1 MLGGATFGVAP
12 ISDPALGDGNTVTV
26 QNDFLPT
33 AAGQSDEIEYVT
45 GKELMPFYDWETH
58 GDWEDNENRE
68 LELKEIESTY
78 VKQQVGFH
86 WEIDEEGFLY
96 QVADDTVMAYA
107 HVTPDDDDG
116 ILVGDYQ
123 TYSISVEPDDA
134 EGVYTF
140 QEHGAFI
147 DDGFGNWEPFLVSD
161 GEGFI
166 QVEFDNVKY
175 VFDTITG
182 SITTSSRD
190 NFNSEYLMAIQADSY
205 VVRTAEIGT
214 DDWSN
219 MAINDEPIVTTVNT
233 APDPALIG
241 TGLEGTEIVITFTRT
256 SDEGIY
262 TLEHYVRHSMLNPEL
277 KTTAYFT
284 NMLYEN
290 NKFAFTET
298 IDLTDSEI
306 TINEETYDLTD
317 YVGVSFPREVLVEN
331 QTLIMQAASIH
342 YNAFLGFD
350 NLWSVN
356 IITPTK
362 VSLDYANIGST
373 HTPIGETIEL
383 DPIWGALYSND
394 PLANQGACY
403 YASGG
408 CAVNTASKRV
418 YVYSYNSDWNAGT
431 DCLAAG
437 SFGGGAS
444 WSPTGPAFHVQ
455 DDYHSISVGERSCG
469 LTAMEY
475 DIQGLRGATIQDI
488 WISHAHNIWALTA
501 GQTMTGYSGNTAVR
515 PSSVANYGEWGVC
528 CANPPTGGGLTGQN
542 TNMNFSANYAEDGV
556 APNANIFSYTTQM
569 AAQHY
574 DFSAQAVTDM
584 NTQLATTDCVTLG
597 DCWFAFTWHVVDYLW
612 IAPPGGNPYSTP
624 SGATSG
630 TIPGYP
636 DKPAGG
642 VGCTV
647 GNQYYTGNA
656 ACNSY
661 GSGPGYV
668 GGETSMYSGYTKLG
682 LKFTMPP
689 PAPEN
694 LATVQTTNNQADLTW
709 DTSDCTTDRS
719 LKGCSMYYV
728 SNVAHPNTDFGVG
741 GYGNCGS
748 NAPTTPTLGVGGA
761 HGNGITFNGVCDYIG
776 GNTSNALMTPST
788 NDANGNPTNEYS
800 LNLWLKSD
808 CSTWQYVKGYFGN
821 SMANGAPYV
830 SGVNSQCA
838 YMPIGTYNTQNFGYL
853 MLNGQWGG
861 GPDSTGYQWGTCLTS
876 PCAYQD
882 KNIMTFNGLYTEE
895 HAFAGWDWVTC
906 NGNIPAQSTWG
917 TWGGCYMPEN
927 GSSSANHWYMITMT
941 VDANKNTVGYLNG
954 MPLPLWTYP
963 GACMG
968 GTTFDNTN
976 SGYNGFAGVRNYG
989 YGVLPG
995 VPQSANYSGCS
1006 NTYETA
1012 VGSKSPSQLMA
1023 MTMGCSWHTSGGCSY
1038 PFKGSM
1044 DEITTWNKVLT
1055 EAEVVSLYGGSYGQ
1069 QSWVSPVS
1077 DGQAHSS
1084 DPHVGTRCIWSCFS
1098 GHAVNP
1104 SVIPNW
1110 EDHLVNYIAFEES
1123 GTPIK
1128 NMAVKPATFAASGDA
1143 ATYNIDRDGTTIAT
1157 GVTDLFYDDT
1167 SVTAGNTYVYKVLGI
1182 TPTGTSEYSST
1193 SSITVAGSPDQVT
1206 GLVGTSGATPVLD
1219 WTAPN
1224 DNGGAITNYKIYR
1237 DTVLHDT
1244 IGNVLT
1250 YTDSTSVVIG
1260 TTYDYTVAA
1269 VNGMGDGPQSAAVAV
1284 TAATPPDAPTSVDA
1298 TAVPNQINL
1307 TWVTPASDNGSAIT
1321 GYKIFRTD
1329 NLVTP
1334 MATLGVVNLW
1344 NGDAS
1349 GTIGVSYTYN
1359 VHAINAMGDSPAGV
1373 SDTVV
1378 HGNVP
1383 AQVIVSS
1390 VAALLGLAIK
1400 IDWDAP
1406 VANGYAI
1413 SSYVVESTVNGGTSW
1428 TSVGTPNA
1436 LTLTHQS
1443 LTEANQYQYRVSAVN
1458 ALGTGT
1464 PSATTTPAVTAGD
1477 VPDAPSG
1484 HSASQSGVAEI
1495 GLAWAEPDDHEYS
1508 IDEYR
1513 IYRSLTTGG
1522 TYTLL
1527 VDGLTGLTH
1536 TDTSLT
1542 VSQAYFYKI
1551 QAHNSLGWS
1560 ADSTI
1565 VSATAADVPDQVTGM
1580 SSQAIAG
1587 SDVVLTWNAAGDNS
1601 SVITN
1606 YFIEYSLN
1614 NATWQTKATV
1624 GNVLTYTAQYTQAE
1638 NGSTYYWRASA
1649 INAIGTGAV
1658 SASTNTVIGDVPAQ
1672 VSGLTA
1678 TAQSATEIDLSWN
1691 VPADNGYAITVYKVE
1706 RSLDN
1711 SNWTTLTSTHTL
1723 TTYDDTGLT
1732 ASTDY
1737 YYKISASNALGI
1749 GLSSTAVVEKTFGVP
1764 NDITDLAL
1772 TIVSTTQIDLDW
1784 SKPAMN
1790 GYAFSNYEIW
1800 QSEDGTNYSYI
1811 GTITN
1816 ENYTSLSVTGL
1827 NINDYYYFYVTTV
1840 NAYGTS
1846 GDSNLGTA
1854 PTLPTPPAATNA
1866 TAVSDT
1872 AINVSWNQPAGDQQT
1887 SYKIERSLDDTNW
1900 TTIVASTGNT
1910 NTTYSDTGLST
1921 LTTYYYKV
1929 STINPSGTSVASPSG
1944 NAKTFGSPDA
1954 PTSLTATAL
1963 IAIDID
1969 LDWDAPTENNGAAVS
1984 GYKIERSTDDIN
1996 YAVIVADTGNT
2007 DTDYTDTDAALVT
2020 DTTYYYRVSA
2030 INSFGAGA
2038 TSNVASAL
2046 AGDKPNQVT
2055 GLVITSATTSTL
2067 DLDWVA
2073 PNDNGYAISGYK
2085 IEKSL
2090 DGTNFTVLVASNP
2103 DLDYTDTSLNTN
2115 QLYYYQVS
2123 AINVFATG
2131 DVSAVSSAPP
2141 LPTPPATLSLSV
2153 INNVQIDLTWSNPTG
2168 AEETGF
2174 KIERSTDNSNWST
2187 IVADTGSTALTYS
2200 NTGLTALTDYYY
2212 RVSTLNASG
2221 ESSVGSVETAKT
2233 FGTTVA
2239 PTNLDALSLT
2249 GAQIKLDWEEP
2260 TVTNGSAVSGYKI
2273 ERSTD
2278 GTNYSVLVADTGNLN
2293 ETYTDT
2299 GIAGTTYYYRVSALN
2314 AFGASPPSNVDS
2326 ALATDVP
2333 AQTTNFTATAQ
2344 AGNEID
2350 LAWTAP
2356 SNGGSAITGYHIER
2370 SLDNTNWSD
2379 LVADTGNQLIAYTDI
2394 NLTTNQTYYYRVS
2407 AINLVGTGSS
2417 SIVDSDLAGD
2427 VPNQITVI
2435 TATAQAGSEIV
2446 VAWTAPTDNAYAI
2459 TVYTIERSTD
2469 NTNWITDG
2477 TSATASFTS
2486 QSLTNGTTYYYKVT
2500 ATNALG
2506 NSLVSATVNDKAG
2519 DSPSQVTGFT
2529 GAALDDTRIKLDWTT
2544 PADNS
2549 YSLSGYKIEQSLDNT
2564 NWSTI
2569 VANTNSSAVTYTVTG
2584 LTTVTDYYYR
2594 VSAINALGEGATAT
2608 VVSVTTMGVPDAIT
2622 TLAGTAAVN
2631 SINTQ
2636 RSDIT
2641 LTWTAP
2647 TANGTPITAYN
2658 VQVSIDGTT
2667 WLNLPNVT
2675 TTSTIHSN
2683 TINDT
2688 DFSYRVYSINA
2699 IGTSLVSN
2707 TGVVWSLPNVPTG
2720 LDVSPYWQQ
2729 TSVTWTVVDAVYT
2742 YDLEHSTDGNTWST
2756 EADPATT
2763 QYDDT
2768 GLVNDTIH
2776 YYRIA
2781 ATNPSGTSA
2790 FTTSV
2795 NATTFHLPTPPQNL
2809 TVTPTA
2815 SNLLEANLDWDAPAD
2830 DGGTPLLNYIV
2841 EKSVDQINWVPLVSN
2856 CPPATDCTL
2865 SYYVDGV
2872 LSTQNTYYWRVI
2884 AENSFGSDTT
2894 NGYSSIVTYTTPTP
2908 AQSPSNLTA
2917 VPSGTNNNSATLDWT
2932 APVDTGTHGVS
2943 GYKIE
2948 RQENN
2953 GAWSTLVSTTNTS
2966 TTFTDSTLA
2975 QSINY
2980 GYRVYTLTNN
2990 NTMISSTTTN
3000 TVSLEMLDITFTIGA
3015 TAIGGSTVAI
3025 QPDVL
3030 YSDGS
3035 HPPTVT
3041 QIRIFENSAYETDV
3055 TNTPQLLTLNI
3066 TNGFDIMYAYTPV
3079 ESTYFAIATLENG
3092 GTTQWTSNSVTVT
3105 PTAPFTGD
3113 LTIQEVREQ
3122 DDPNVG
3128 ANWSE
3133 SELTLEIQPA
3143 GSDVIIRYQPE
3154 GSTII
3159 NTTDGSCTAN
3169 CPSIVGYSSVTQAI
3183 THLQNWTWSGAPYT
3197 SPAVGLDA
3205 NKDYYISIYI
3215 APTFDHPTITVDGDP
3230 LTLTCTPAEYA
3241 MGCQPGNIPHGYPS
3255 DIAIK
3260 SIASPNAPPSLGI
3273 DQLGNLF
3280 GMPLVF
3286 VFVIGLAAVF
3296 TGRSAQMGVIIIAA
3310 CIGIMIYLGYITFDF
3325 DAGVNSTNA
3334 TFALIVVIC
3343 IVGVFIGKR
3352 YS

>member
-1 MLGGATFGVAP
+1 MLGGAVFGGAP
-12 ISDPALGDGNTVTV
+12 TSDPALNDIITA
-26 QNDFLPT
+26 QNDFLPS
-33 AAGQSDEIEYVT
+33 AAAQSAEPEMITCNELIPYYDYEEFGGWVENEDRETVLTPLPVTKEKNQYYTNDVLWYQWDVDEDGMCIKIFDQEWLDNRQQYTTPDAIPAPLRVGEYEHYMIYQDPEDQIGT
-45 GKELMPFYDWETH
+45 FTYETH
-58 GDWEDNENRE
+58 APYVNDFGEWKPHITYNEDDH
-68 LELKEIESTY
+68 
-78 VKQQVGFH
+78 VK
-86 WEIDEEGFLY
+86 
-96 QVADDTVMAYA
+96 
-107 HVTPDDDDG
+107 
-116 ILVGDYQ
+116 
-123 TYSISVEPDDA
+123 
-134 EGVYTF
+134 
-140 QEHGAFI
+140 
-147 DDGFGNWEPFLVSD
+147 
-161 GEGFI
+161 
-166 QVEFDNVKY
+166 VKFWNTDY
-175 VFDTITG
+175 VFDKASG
-182 SITTSSRD
+182 AVTTFFMDELQISS
-190 NFNSEYLMAIQADSY
+190 DSY
-205 VVRTAEIGT
+205 VIRAAELGT

-219 MAINDEPIVTTVNT
+219 LEINNAPIETTVEM
-233 APDPALIG
+233 I
-241 TGLEGTEIVITFTRT
+241 EGVDEEVLVTFTRT
-256 SDEGIY
+256 SEEGVY
-262 TLEHYVRHSMLNPEL
+262 ALEHKVYLGVGSPEL
-277 KTTAYFT
+277 KTTAKFT
-284 NMLYEN
+284 NAVYPN
-290 NKFAFTET
+290 HKFAFTET
-298 IDLTDSEI
+298 VDLASNIISVNEEEIDLA
-306 TINEETYDLTD
+306 N
-317 YVGVSFPREVLVEN
+317 YVGQSFPREVLE
-331 QTLIMQAASIH
+331 QHRTLIMQIQAI
-342 YNAFLGFD
+342 YFNAFLGFD

-362 VSLDYANIGST
+362 VSLDYANVGET
-373 HTPIGETIEL
+373 QTAIGETHEL
-383 DPIWGALYSND
+383 DPIWGALGSYD
-394 PLANQGACY
+394 PVANAGQCY
-403 YASGG
+403 WGG
-408 CAVNTASKRV
+408 CGTMASVKH
-418 YVYSYNSDWNAGT
+418 YIYSYNSTWNAQ
-431 DCLAAG
+431 G
-437 SFGGGAS
+437 SCFAQGHYTSGGGN
-444 WSPTGPAFHVQ
+444 WSPTGPAWFATEQYHAIGMGDNTCADTNIEWDVDDLKGATVQ
-455 DDYHSISVGERSCG
+455 DV
-469 LTAMEY
+469 
-475 DIQGLRGATIQDI
+475 
-488 WISHAHNIWALTA
+488 WVSHAHNIWSLGG
-501 GQTMTGYSGNTAVR
+501 GQMESAWSSLPNTLR
-515 PSSVANYGEWGVC
+515 MANYPNLGTWGG
-528 CANPPTGGGLTGQN
+528 CADLAACPITHGDLWDTSLGVHWNG
-542 TNMNFSANYAEDGV
+542 NYAQDGV
-556 APNANIFSYTTQM
+556 APNADVYAYQTQIM
-569 AAQHY
+569 QHY
-574 DFSAQAVTDM
+574 DFSAQAVTDF
-584 NTQLATTDCVTLG
+584 NANLQLSDCVNNG
-597 DCWFAFTWHVVDYLW
+597 DCFFGAKWHPMPFGTKVCTASAAPNCTGGDTDY
-612 IAPPGGNPYSTP
+612 
-624 SGATSG
+624 
-630 TIPGYP
+630 
-636 DKPAGG
+636 
-642 VGCTV
+642 
-647 GNQYYTGNA
+647 
-656 ACNSY
+656 
-661 GSGPGYV
+661 
-668 GGETSMYSGYTKLG
+668 YSGYTKLG
-682 LKFTMPP
+682 VKFTLPP
-689 PAPEN
+689 EDPTGLTA
-694 LATVQTTNNQADLTW
+694 VQTVGGQADLTW
-709 DTSDCTTDRS
+709 LSNWQDAPALDSIGNS
-719 LKGCSMYYV
+719 GYFI
-728 SNVAHPNTDFGVG
+728 SNVAHPYTDFTG
-741 GYGNCGS
+741 GGTQWTGNCGS
-748 NAPTTPTLGVGGA
+748 NPATTPTYGVSGA
-761 HGNGITFNGVCDYIG
+761 HGTALAFDGVCDYIG
-776 GNTSNALMTPST
+776 QNSNADLVTPST
-788 NDANGNPTNEYS
+788 NDANGNPTNNYS
-800 LNLWLKSD
+800 LNVWIMND
-808 CSTWQYVKGYFGN
+808 CPTAAYQNGYTT
-821 SMANGAPYV
+821 
-830 SGVNSQCA
+830 GVTSACA
-838 YMPIGTYNTQNFGYL
+838 HMPLGSYNTQNFGYM
-853 MLNGQWGG
+853 MLNGQWSNYY
-861 GPDSTGYQWGTCLTS
+861 DDNMLSV
-876 PCAYQD
+876 
-882 KNIMTFNGLYTEE
+882 NGLYSEE
-895 HAFAGWDWVTC
+895 HVVYAWNQAGTSMGGPYTGFTTGKDAGSTHRDQWYMFTMTIDGSKNTKFYV
-906 NGNIPAQSTWG
+906 NGNEI
-917 TWGGCYMPEN
+917 N
-927 GSSSANHWYMITMT
+927 
-941 VDANKNTVGYLNG
+941 
-954 MPLPLWTYP
+954 LWSYP

-968 GTTFDNTN
+968 GSTFEPSTALH
-976 SGYNGFAGVRNYG
+976 YGFGHGLGVAKTANYG
-989 YGVLPG
+989 
-995 VPQSANYSGCS
+995 GCS
-1006 NTYETA
+1006 NSVQTA
-1012 VGSKSPSQLMA
+1012 VGSKHGGQMPG
-1023 MTMGCSWHTSGGCSY
+1023 MTFGATWHTSGAMTY
-1038 PFKGSM
+1038 PMVGKI
-1044 DEITTWNKVLT
+1044 DEVTTWNKILT
-1055 EAEVVSLYGGSYGQ
+1055 QADITALYGGTLPSMSNSTG
-1069 QSWVSPVS
+1069 
-1077 DGQAHSS
+1077 
-1084 DPHVGTRCIWSCFS
+1084 GTGTHCTWNCNQ
-1098 GHAVNP
+1098 GYAAYP
-1104 SVIPNW
+1104 SVVADW
-1110 EDHLVNYIAFEES
+1110 DDHLVNYLPFEES
-1123 GTPIK
+1123 GNPTK
-1128 NMAVKPATFAASGDA
+1128 NHAVKPGQNPEAETF
-1143 ATYNIDRDGTTIAT
+1143 TIQRDNVTIAT
-1157 GVTDLFYDDT
+1157 GVTDKFYDDAGL
-1167 SVTAGNTYVYKVLGI
+1167 TAGNTYVYKVLAVSS
-1182 TPTGTSEYSST
+1182 TGSSGYSST
-1193 SSITVAGSPDQVT
+1193 ASITIAGVPDQVT
-1206 GLVGTSGATPVLD
+1206 GLVGTDGATPKID

-1237 DTVLHDT
+1237 DTALHDT
-1244 IGNVLT
+1244 VGNVLT

-1260 TTYDYTVAA
+1260 TTYDYTVSA
-1269 VNGMGDGPQSAAVAV
+1269 VNGMGEGPQSAAVAV
-1284 TAATPPDAPTSVDA
+1284 TAAVPPDAPTSVDA

-1307 TWVTPASDNGSAIT
+1307 TWVTPGSDGGSSIT

-1329 NLVTP
+1329 NLTTP
-1334 MATLGVVNLW
+1334 IATVGVVNAW
-1344 NGDAS
+1344 NGDAT

-1400 IDWDAP
+1400 VDWGEPA
-1406 VANGYAI
+1406 ANGYAI

-1428 TSVGTPNA
+1428 TNIGTPNA
-1436 LTLTHQS
+1436 LTLTHQN
-1443 LTEANQYQYRVSAVN
+1443 LTEASQYQYRVSAVN

-1464 PSATTTPAVTAGD
+1464 PSAMTTPAVTAGD

-1484 HSASQSGVAEI
+1484 HSATQSGVAEI

-1542 VSQAYFYKI
+1542 VNQAYFYKI

-1565 VSATAADVPDQVTGM
+1565 VSATAANVPDQVTGM

-1601 SVITN
+1601 SVVTN
-1606 YFIEYSLN
+1606 YFIEYSIN

-1624 GNVLTYTAQYTQAE
+1624 GNVLTYTAQYTPNE
-1638 NGSTYYWRASA
+1638 NGSTYHWRASA

-1658 SASTNTVIGDVPAQ
+1658 SASTNTVIGDVPGQ
-1672 VSGLTA
+1672 VGGLTA

-1691 VPADNGYAITVYKVE
+1691 IPADNGYAITVYKVE
-1706 RSLDN
+1706 RSPDN
-1711 SNWTTLTSTHTL
+1711 SNWTTLTSNHTI
-1723 TTYDDTGLT
+1723 TTYDDSGLT

-1749 GLSSTAVVEKTFGVP
+1749 GPSSTAVLEKTFGVP
-1764 NDITDLAL
+1764 SDITDLAL

-1816 ENYTSLSVTGL
+1816 ENTTTISVTGL

-1846 GDSNLGTA
+1846 GDSNIGTA

-1872 AINVSWNQPAGDQQT
+1872 AINVSWNQPVGDQQT

-1900 TTIVASTGNT
+1900 TTLVASTGNT
-1910 NTTYSDTGLST
+1910 NTTYSDSGLSI

-2115 QLYYYQVS
+2115 QIYYYQVS

-2131 DVSAVSSAPP
+2131 DVSAVSNAPP

-2153 INNVQIDLTWSNPTG
+2153 INNVQIDLTWSDPTG
-2168 AEETGF
+2168 AAETGF
-2174 KIERSTDNSNWST
+2174 KIERSTDNTNWST

-2260 TVTNGSAVSGYKI
+2260 TVTNGSAVTGYKI

-2278 GTNYSVLVADTGNLN
+2278 NVSYSVLVADTGNLN

-2356 SNGGSAITGYHIER
+2356 SNGGSAITGYQIER
-2370 SLDNTNWSD
+2370 SLDNANWSD

-2688 DFSYRVYSINA
+2688 DFSYRVYSVNA

-2720 LDVSPYWQQ
+2720 LSADTASLTQIN
-2729 TSVTWTVVDAVYT
+2729 VTWTVMDAAYT

-2763 QYDDT
+2763 PYNDT
-2768 GLVNDTIH
+2768 GLVTDTIH

-2830 DGGTPLLNYIV
+2830 DGGTPLLNYTV
-2841 EKSVDQINWVPLVSN
+2841 EKSVDQINWVTLVSN

-2865 SYYVDGV
+2865 SYYVDGA

-2917 VPSGTNNNSATLDWT
+2917 VPSGTNNNSATLDWV
-2932 APVDTGTHGVS
+2932 APVDTGTHGIS

-2953 GAWSTLVSTTNTS
+2953 GAWSTLVSTTNSS

-2990 NTMISSTTTN
+2990 NTMISATTTN
-3000 TVSLEMLDITFTIGA
+3000 TASLEMLDITFTIGV
-3015 TAIGGSTVAI
+3015 TAIGGSTIAI

-3041 QIRIFENSAYETDV
+3041 QIRVFENSAYETDT

-3066 TNGFDIMYAYTPV
+3066 TTGFDIMYAYTPV

-3122 DDPNVG
+3122 DLPNAG

-3133 SELTLEIQPA
+3133 SELSLEIQPA

-3154 GSTII
+3154 GSVVLS
-3159 NTTDGSCTAN
+3159 TTTGICIAN
-3169 CPSIVGYSSVTQAI
+3169 CPSIVGYASVTQAI
-3183 THLQNWTWSGAPYT
+3183 THLQDWTWSDSPYT
-3197 SPAVGLDA
+3197 SSQIGLDA
-3205 NKDYYISIYI
+3205 NKDYYISVYI
-3215 APTFDHPTITVDGDP
+3215 APNFTPMSSAAMPNGYPPITVDGD
-3230 LTLTCTPAEYA
+3230 LVQITCTPAQQA
-3241 MGCQPGNIPHGYPS
+3241 LGCQPGNIPTGYPS

-3260 SIASPNAPPSLGI
+3260 SVASPNAPPSLGI

-3296 TGRSAQMGVIIIAA
+3296 TSRSAQMGVIIIVA
-3310 CIGIMIYLGYITFDF
+3310 CVGIMIYLNYITFDF
-3325 DAGVNSTNA
+3325 AEGLNSTNA
-3334 TFALIVVIC
+3334 TFALIVIIMV
-3343 IVGVFIGKR
+3343 VGFFIGKR